1 MERIIL
7 HVDVNSAFLS
17 WSAVY
22 YLQNGLDIDIRNIPS
37 VIAGEKSKRTGIVLA
52 KSIPAKKMGI
62 KTGDAIFMAKNKC
75 PFVKV
80 YPPNY
85 KFYNEMSNKM
95 FDYLYSLT
103 PDIEVAS
110 IDECYIDYTKVKK
123 LYGDELDFAKKIKKD
138 IKEKFGFTVNVGIGN
153 NKLTAKMASDFE
165 KPDKIHTLYDYEVES
180 KMQPLPISDLFGIG
194 KKTTEKLQ
202 EMGVKSIKD
211 LANYDYNSLKKVF
224 KNQAI
229 DMINAAKG
237 INYDEV
243 ESKYI
248 INKGISNEIT
258 LITDV
263 IDDYV
268 IFENLLYLS
277 ELVGYRIR
285 KLNKYALTIAV
296 IIKTN
301 KFVRKTHQKKLNS
314 PVNTSEEIYNISKEI
329 YKSMKLEEPIRLIGI
344 RLDNLVDRKISQVSL
359 FDKNNSNNQEKL
371 DKTIDKLKEKY
382 GNKIIKRASM
392 ITKEE
397 YKKIK

>member
-37 VIAGEKSKRTGIVLA
+37 IIAGEKSKRTGIVLA
-52 KSIPAKKMGI
+52 KSIPAKKMWI

-123 LYGDELDFAKKIKKD
+123 LYGDELDFAKRIKKD

-202 EMGVKSIKD
+202 EMGVKLIKD

-359 FDKNNSNNQEKL
+359 FDKYNSNNQEKL

>member
-85 KFYNEMSNKM
+85 KFYSEMSNKM

-123 LYGDELDFAKKIKKD
+123 LYGDELDFAKRIKKD